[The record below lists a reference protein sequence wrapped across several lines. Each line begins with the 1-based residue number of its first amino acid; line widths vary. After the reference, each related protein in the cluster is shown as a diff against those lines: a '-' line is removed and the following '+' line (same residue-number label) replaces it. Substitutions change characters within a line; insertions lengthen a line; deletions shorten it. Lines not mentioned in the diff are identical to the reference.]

1 MQFLAQFPQP
11 VHPLAQAV
19 QEGELMVGSRIF
31 STRPGNPAPVPTSM
45 TFRPPRALEGRRA
58 ALSRK
63 WRFTTLPGR

>member
-1 MQFLAQFPQP
+1 
-11 VHPLAQAV
+11 
-19 QEGELMVGSRIF
+19 MVGSRIF

-63 WRFTTLPGR
+63 WRFTTSSGSVMAVRFITWFFSSSRSP